1 MVVILE
7 QNTLKF
13 IYMRKI
19 IISMGMLF
27 FTFTLFSCSS
37 GKQAVVMNTEL
48 EQAIAADNWKFI
60 AEQSTPQFG
69 GNRGGLDA
77 GYEVKCSK
85 DKLQS
90 NLPYYGQSFSG
101 GGAYTNQGPLDF
113 KTGEFTITKEKGKK
127 NSWILNIR
135 PGGVPDVRE
144 YRLTVFNNG
153 TASLDVQLNNRT
165 PMSFRGRLEI
175 SQ

>member
-1 MVVILE
+1 M
-7 QNTLKF
+7 K
-13 IYMRKI
+13 KI
-19 IISMGMLF
+19 FMFTGTISLL
-27 FTFTLFSCSS
+27 TLFLLSCST
-37 GKQAVVMNTEL
+37 GKQVGVMNPAL
-48 EQAIAADNWKFI
+48 EEAIATDSWLFI

-85 DKLQS
+85 DVLQS
-90 NLPYYGQSFSG
+90 ILPYYGRSFSG

-127 NSWILNIR
+127 NSWILVIR
-135 PGGVPDVRE
+135 PASIPDVRE

-165 PMSFRGRLEI
+165 PMSFRGHLEI
-175 SQ
+175 RQ

>member
-1 MVVILE
+1 M
-7 QNTLKF
+7 K
-13 IYMRKI
+13 KI
-19 IISMGMLF
+19 FMFTGTISLL
-27 FTFTLFSCSS
+27 TLFLLSCST
-37 GKQAVVMNTEL
+37 GKQVGVMNQAL
-48 EQAIAADNWKFI
+48 EEAIATDSWLFI

-85 DKLQS
+85 DVLQS
-90 NLPYYGQSFSG
+90 ILPYYGRSFSG

-127 NSWILNIR
+127 NSWILVIR
-135 PGGVPDVRE
+135 PASIPDVRE
-144 YRLTVFNNG
+144 YRLTVFSNG